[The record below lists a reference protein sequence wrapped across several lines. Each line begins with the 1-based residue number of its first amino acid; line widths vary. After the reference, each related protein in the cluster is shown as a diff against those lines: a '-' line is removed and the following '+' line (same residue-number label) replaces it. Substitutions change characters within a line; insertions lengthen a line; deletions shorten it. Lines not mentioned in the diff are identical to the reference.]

1 MFLKIL
7 ITQKNIYNLSLGE
20 INNKKAIQ
28 TLEYTETC
36 IYWVGQKVHLGFS
49 VRFWPIQYTI
59 RMNHRSCT
67 GTLHGRQL
75 KLETERWRGELGE
88 MLEMEMSS

>member
-1 MFLKIL
+1 MFWKVL

-36 IYWVGQKVHLGFS
+36 IYWVGQKVHLGYS
-49 VRFWPIQYTI
+49 II
-59 RMNHRSCT
+59 S
-67 GTLHGRQL
+67 
-75 KLETERWRGELGE
+75 
-88 MLEMEMSS
+88 